1 MTLCNETELILMTNK
16 YLDFG
21 VFGHINECIHHL
33 RNSRLFLLIG
43 HLLDDEKFAADRQR
57 THNTYI
63 CITEL
68 DKHIRKILLTQ
79 KH

>member
-33 RNSRLFLLIG
+33 RNSRLF
-43 HLLDDEKFAADRQR
+43 FV
-57 THNTYI
+57 N
-63 CITEL
+63 
-68 DKHIRKILLTQ
+68 
-79 KH
+79 